1 MTLILYSKFL
11 GGKMVY
17 GGLIS
22 GGGGDIFNMYA
33 KGVLVSV

>member
-1 MTLILYSKFL
+1 
-11 GGKMVY
+11 MVY

-22 GGGGDIFNMYA
+22 GRHFTNIGGGGDIFNMYA